1 MADKY
6 IKEIVSITNHQG
18 NVNQTTLS
26 YHLTHT
32 GMTTVKK
39 MYQVSVRMWSN

>member
-26 YHLTHT
+26 YHLMHT

-39 MYQVSVRMWSN
+39 NVSSFGENVE